1 MKKGQNNDEG
11 FRLMKEDLKAK
22 KLRPLYIFHGEES
35 YLRFHY
41 LKELQALALSSG
53 ADGFN
58 FHQFSGK
65 EVVVDDVIG
74 AIDSF
79 PMMAERSF
87 VLISDWDIF
96 KLGETDRQKMLDILE
111 DLPDY
116 CTVLLH
122 FDLFPYAPDGRTKMA
137 TTLGKVG
144 LVVEF
149 PLQSEGVLV
158 SWIEKQRIPAL
169 NKRISTETAREM
181 LFYCGTSM
189 TNLITE
195 MEKVSAYCTGE
206 EIIFDDIKA
215 VATPHLNAIVFQVT
229 DAIGARDFD
238 HAIETLGE
246 LFQMQEKGNSK
257 RKEKELGI
265 LGALSRQ
272 IRQLYMAKLAEG
284 KGEGYV
290 AQLLGL
296 QPFIARRILAS
307 ARRFSLEW
315 CRNGV
320 ILCGETDKR
329 MKSTGEDGEA
339 LLTQL
344 LLDLQW

>member
-1 MKKGQNNDEG
+1 MKKGQTSDQG
-11 FRLMKEDLKAK
+11 LKLLKEDLKAQQ
-22 KLRPLYIFHGEES
+22 LRPLYLFHGEES

-41 LKELQALALSSG
+41 LKELQALALPAG
-53 ADGFN
+53 TETFN

-65 EVVVDDVIG
+65 EIEVDQVLG

-96 KLGETDRQKMLDILE
+96 KLGEADRQKMLDMLE

-116 CTVLLH
+116 CTILLH
-122 FDLFPYAPDGRTKMA
+122 YDLFPYVADGRTKMA
-137 TTLGKVG
+137 TTLAKVG
-144 LVVEF
+144 LSVEF
-149 PLQSEGVLV
+149 PLQTEGVLL

-169 NKRISTETAREM
+169 NKRISTETAREL
-181 LFYCGTSM
+181 LFYCGASM

-195 MEKVSAYCTGE
+195 MEKISAYALGE
-206 EIIFDDIKA
+206 EITIEDIHG
-215 VATPHLNAIVFQVT
+215 VATPHLNAIVFQMT
-229 DAIGARDFD
+229 DAIGAKDFD
-238 HAIETLGE
+238 LAIKTLGD
-246 LFQMQEKGNSK
+246 LFQMQEKANSK
-257 RKEKELGI
+257 KKEKELGI

-272 IRQLYMAKLAEG
+272 IRQLYMAKLGEG
-284 KGEGYV
+284 KGEAYV
-290 AQLLGL
+290 ANLLGL
-296 QPFIARRILAS
+296 QPFIARRVIAS

-315 CRNGV
+315 CRQGV

-329 MKSTGEDGEA
+329 MKSSGEDGEA

-344 LLDLQW
+344 LLALQW